1 MSGVDGGPVQ
11 LHLVDSNGMGRMTL
25 SRVVM
30 RRTGNN
36 EYNKQQEPCLQKK
49 HLTLDSS
56 RASFPRRSLCPSRL
70 ALHGFSTNR
79 YEAYVGYW
87 SKLEHALLVI
97 ASRVRGDTR

>member
-49 HLTLDSS
+49 LLTHDSS
-56 RASFPRRSLCPSRL
+56 RVSFPRSSECPPRL
-70 ALHGFSTNR
+70 ATTGIFD
-79 YEAYVGYW
+79 
-87 SKLEHALLVI
+87 KPI
-97 ASRVRGDTR
+97 